1 MPGTGCAV
9 PPLDPDPQ
17 STRSAPAAT
26 AARRIG
32 GRVALGA
39 AAAVLV
45 AVPFTLLTVLV
56 LAKSPGLARLD
67 LGAADRLHSVVLQRP
82 GLGTA
87 LVWVGRVTEPWWLR
101 ALTLVAA
108 VLLWRRGARRAAGW
122 ALGTMAVAGLLSVVL
137 KTLVSRTRPAFTD
150 PVTVAG
156 GYSFP
161 SGHALNSMA
170 FAACAVVLLHPVLSG
185 RGRAVL
191 WALAAGFVLLVGF
204 DRVALGVHYV
214 SDVLAGWTVGLATVL
229 ATAAM
234 FDRGRLRPLTPDPEH
249 RDPEHPDETPLSA
262 GPALDP
268 DPEPDARPGRRP
280 APSEPAPRADPRGG
294 SR

>member
-1 MPGTGCAV
+1 M
-9 PPLDPDPQ
+9 PPLDPSVQ
-17 STRSAPAAT
+17 AARTAPAAT

-32 GRVALGA
+32 GRIAWGA
-39 AAAVLV
+39 AAAALV
-45 AVPFTLLTVLV
+45 AIPFTLLTVLV

-67 LGAADRLHSVVLQRP
+67 LGAANRLHALVVGRP
-82 GLGTA
+82 GLDTA

-101 ALTLVAA
+101 AVTLLAGV
-108 VLLWRRGARRAAGW
+108 VLWRRGARRPAGW
-122 ALGTMAVAGLLSVVL
+122 VVGTMAVAGLLSLVL
-137 KTLVSRTRPAFTD
+137 KQLVSRARPTFTD

-170 FAACAVVLLHPVLSG
+170 FAACAVVLLHPVLAR
-185 RGRAVL
+185 RGRTLL
-191 WALAAGFVLLVGF
+191 WGLAAAFVLLVGF
-204 DRVALGVHYV
+204 DRIALGVHYV

-249 RDPEHPDETPLSA
+249 PDPEHPAETPLSA

-268 DPEPDARPGRRP
+268 DDP
-280 APSEPAPRADPRGG
+280 PSAPRRREAP
-294 SR
+294 